1 MPRGLAAEKRR
12 EAGGQVDLRFVPA
25 LAVTLLIVT
34 ACGAGSSGVTAGKK
48 IALLLPGT
56 GARYEDQDR
65 PAFADKLRR
74 ICADCQVLY
83 SAAKQGA
90 EQEAQAKTA
99 ITDGASVIVLD
110 PIDTASA
117 AAIVADAKAANIP
130 VISYDRMVAN
140 TAGLNYYVGF
150 DNAGVGGLQAKAL
163 LTAIGTKTNPKIIEL
178 NLDPNDKE
186 AMVLKTGA
194 HSVLDGKV
202 QFLKEY
208 STPGSRQAD
217 AQTDMENALKG
228 IGGAKLDG
236 VLAGNDALAAGA
248 IAAMKSGNLRPL
260 PPVTGQ
266 GAALTAIQRIV
277 AGEQYMTVYQSV
289 RLEAET
295 AAQLAY
301 DLTFGIPVPASM
313 TGGITV
319 NNGTADVPSALVTP
333 TSVTKVNIES
343 TVVADGFWSADQIC
357 TTQYISAC
365 AVEGIS

>member
-1 MPRGLAAEKRR
+1 MNLK
-12 EAGGQVDLRFVPA
+12 FVPA
-25 LAVTLLIVT
+25 LAAALLMVT
-34 ACGAGSSGVTAGKK
+34 ACGAGSNGVTAGKK

-74 ICADCQVLY
+74 LCADCQVLY

-90 EQEAQAKTA
+90 EQETQAKTA

-110 PIDTASA
+110 PIDATAA

-130 VISYDRMVAN
+130 VISYDRMVAG

-150 DNAGVGGLQAKAL
+150 DSAGVGGLQAKAL
-163 LTAIGTKTNPKIIEL
+163 LTAIGAKANPKIIEL

-186 AMVLKTGA
+186 AMVFKTGA
-194 HSVLDGKV
+194 HSILDGKV
-202 QFLKEY
+202 QFLKEF
-208 STPGSRQAD
+208 SSPGSRQAG
-217 AQTDMENALKG
+217 AQTDMQNALNG
-228 IGGAKLDG
+228 MGGAKLDG
-236 VLAGNDALAAGA
+236 VLAANDALAAGA
-248 IAAMKSGNLRPL
+248 IAAMKSSNLRPL

-266 GAALTAIQRIV
+266 GATLAAVQRIV
-277 AGEQYMTVYQSV
+277 AGEQYMTVYESV

-301 DLTFGIPVPASM
+301 DLTFGIPVPAAM
-313 TGGITV
+313 TGGSTL
-319 NNGTADVPSALVTP
+319 NNGTADVPSALVSP
-333 TSVTKVNIES
+333 TSVTKVTIES
-343 TVVADGFWSADQIC
+343 TVVADGFWNADQIC

>member
-1 MPRGLAAEKRR
+1 MN
-12 EAGGQVDLRFVPA
+12 LRFVPA
-25 LAVTLLIVT
+25 LAVTLLMVS

-56 GARYEDQDR
+56 SARYEAHDR

-74 ICADCQVLY
+74 LCADCQVLY

-90 EQEAQAKTA
+90 EQEAQAKAA

-110 PIDTASA
+110 PVDTTA
-117 AAIVADAKAANIP
+117 AGAIVAEAKAANIP
-130 VISYDRMVAN
+130 VISYDRLVAN
-140 TAGLNYYVGF
+140 TSGLNYYVGF
-150 DNAGVGGLQAKAL
+150 DNAGVGALQAKAL
-163 LTAIGTKTNPKIIEL
+163 LTAIGAKTNPKIIEL
-178 NLDPNDKE
+178 NLDTNDNQ

-194 HSVLDGKV
+194 HSILDGKV
-202 QFLKEY
+202 QFVKEY
-208 STPGSRQAD
+208 SPPGSRQAD
-217 AQTDMENALKG
+217 AQSYMQNALKG
-228 IGGAKLDG
+228 MG
-236 VLAGNDALAAGA
+236 GA
-248 IAAMKSGNLRPL
+248 IAAMKSSNLRPL

-266 GAALTAIQRIV
+266 GATLTAVQRIV
-277 AGEQYMTVYQSV
+277 AGEQYMTVYESV

-301 DLTFGIPVPASM
+301 DLTFGVPVPASM
-313 TGGITV
+313 TGGNMV
-319 NNGTADVPSALVTP
+319 NNGTADVPSALAAP

-343 TVVADGFWSADQIC
+343 TIVADGFWSADEIC